1 MASDNDLFEPRLG
14 RMRARGEGR
23 GARRMRGQILERVA
37 RTGGNP
43 RRSPG
48 ASSAV
53 AAPRSGRFNARG
65 RGAKLAAAFPRGS
78 GWSFDHGIGMRVR
91 PRRVAVKARVVK
103 LAGKM
108 SATTA
113 HLRYLERDGVS
124 REGEPGRF
132 YSTFSDEADGKAFA
146 ERGSCDRHHFRLI
159 VSPEDGAAFEDLRP
173 FTRDLMAKMEKD
185 LGTTLDW
192 VAVDHHDT
200 GHPHSHI
207 LIRGKCEDGK
217 TLNIAG
223 DYIAHGIRH
232 RASEIMTR
240 ALGPQTEREVQ
251 DQLTR
256 EVDAERM
263 TRLDR
268 ALIQRAHD
276 GVVDLRLGTGDPAF
290 QQLLVARARRL
301 EDMELATREGPLV
314 WSLDPNAERTLA
326 DMGRRGDIIRT
337 MHQEMTRAG
346 LDRRPELYVV
356 RDPQQD
362 QEAITGRVIRY
373 GTSDEHHERR
383 YVLIDGLDGRT
394 HHADIGAAPDLV
406 TVGSIVRLS
415 PRGIDV
421 RTSDRTIA
429 EVAAANAG
437 IYGIDEHLRHDRNA
451 TQTFAESHVRRLE
464 AQRRA
469 GGQIER
475 RPDGRWIIPPDH
487 LANVEALEKA
497 RTRKT
502 PLIIETLSTEP
513 IERLAHRNGPTLL
526 DTELTAVSKLPV
538 PHHGFGEE
546 WRTALVRRQ
555 QWLIEQGLVSRDGE
569 HLVPADDLIGKLRV
583 RQMAAMGSQL
593 SRELG
598 LDYAETRTGDRVSGT
613 LVRSIETGGNRYA
626 LIEKPREFTLV
637 PWREVLERQLG
648 KSVSGIMRDGGI
660 SWTFG
665 RERGGPSIG

>member
-1 MASDNDLFEPRLG
+1 
-14 RMRARGEGR
+14 MRALGKGR
-23 GARRMRGQILERVA
+23 GARRIRGQILERVA

-43 RRSPG
+43 RCSPG
-48 ASSAV
+48 VSSAM
-53 AAPRSGRFNARG
+53 AKPRSGRFNARG

-78 GWSFDHGIGMRVR
+78 GWSFDRDIGMRVR

-124 REGEPGRF
+124 RDGEPGRF
-132 YSTFSDEADGKAFA
+132 YSTFSNEADGRAFV
-146 ERGSCDRHHFRLI
+146 ERGGGDRHHFRLI
-159 VSPEDGAAFEDLRP
+159 VSPEDGAAFENLRP
-173 FTRDLMAKMEKD
+173 FTRDLMARMEKD

-251 DQLTR
+251 DQLAR
-256 EVDAERM
+256 EVDAERL

-268 ALIQRAHD
+268 AVIQRAHD
-276 GVVDLRLGTGDPAF
+276 GVIDLRLGTGDPTF
-290 QQLLVARARRL
+290 QQLLVARVRKL

-314 WSLDPNAERTLA
+314 WSLDPNAERTLS

-346 LDRRPELYVV
+346 LDRRPELYAI
-356 RDPQQD
+356 RDPEGN
-362 QEAITGRVIRY
+362 QEPITGRVIRY

-383 YVLIDGLDGRT
+383 FVLIDGIDGRT
-394 HHADIGAAPDLV
+394 HYADIGTASDLV
-406 TVGSIVRLS
+406 TVGSVVRLS
-415 PRGIDV
+415 PRAIDV
-421 RTSDRTIA
+421 RASDRTIA
-429 EVAAANAG
+429 EVAAANGG
-437 IYGIDEHLRHDRNA
+437 IYGIDEHLRHDRSA

-464 AQRRA
+464 ALRRV
-469 GGQIER
+469 GLRVER
-475 RPDGRWIIPPDH
+475 APDGHWVIPRDH
-487 LANVEALEKA
+487 LANVEAVEKA
-497 RTRKT
+497 RTRRT
-502 PLIIETLSTEP
+502 PLVIETLSTEP
-513 IERLAHRNGPTLL
+513 IERLVRQDGPTIL
-526 DTELTAVSKLPV
+526 DTGLAAPSKLPFAA
-538 PHHGFGEE
+538 HGFGED
-546 WRTALVRRQ
+546 WRAALVRRQ
-555 QWLIEQGLVSRDGE
+555 QWLIEQGLVWRDGE
-569 HLVPADDLIGKLRV
+569 QLVPDDDLIGKLRV
-583 RQMAAMGSQL
+583 RQMAAMGNQL

-598 LDYAETRTGDRVSGT
+598 LEYAETKTGDRVGGT

-626 LIEKPREFTLV
+626 LIEKSREFTLV
-637 PWREVLERQLG
+637 PWRDVLERQIG